1 LRLHAGW
8 LDAGIEYIYAKLD
21 VFGSATATGA
31 AGLGYG
37 VANRFMVAAIVR
49 LPSCCEMGGW
59 NVSIGWYVS
68 VKSELLGNQR
78 CGRERCSIGI

>member
-1 LRLHAGW
+1 LHAGW
-8 LDAGIEYIYAKLD
+8 LDAGIEYIYAKRG

-49 LPSCCEMGGW
+49 LPS
-59 NVSIGWYVS
+59 
-68 VKSELLGNQR
+68 
-78 CGRERCSIGI
+78 